1 MNTLLRRTS
10 CDTDRIRAG
19 NGQDVAAFQRGA
31 LYAVPRWRV
40 ASASVGE
47 GRHEFVLEWQACFAG
62 WCVFW
67 VGRSSGNRA
76 LCAWSSSSLQHAAL
90 TALP

>member
-47 GRHEFVLEWQACFAG
+47 GRHEFVLEWQACFAD
-62 WCVFW
+62 WCVFCAKLW
-67 VGRSSGNRA
+67 QQSLAAGAKLA
-76 LCAWSSSSLQHAAL
+76 LQYR
-90 TALP
+90 